1 MKNLE
6 LDIIQANDKYQ
17 ILKINTLGN
26 GVLDV
31 KDLTNISLPDNA
43 DESKGVVIYGR
54 APIWLYTYLIHECHP
69 FAWVAVY
76 DPRLGGIVVQSH
88 IANSYSVGDIIPFDD
103 IKEFIKKNEENN
115 RKNPIPPTT
124 HRAIAIV
131 GPPHS
136 GKSVFLQKIKNV
148 LLENPEYSDDFFIF
162 RACPDGEG
170 NWSGEIPED
179 IRTMIRAK
187 KVFDDEF
194 PDISAKQ
201 IMELR
206 NSKKMVLVDCGG
218 IIDKKNQV
226 IMNACNS
233 AIIISSKPDDIPEWV
248 GACKTSELDV
258 LAIINSVW
266 EEKSELTAKNPLT
279 FTIGKFDRNFS
290 DNVVIPNE
298 LNELLFGFLR

>member
-1 MKNLE
+1 MKNLKLE
-6 LDIIQANDKYQ
+6 IIQANDKYQ
-17 ILKINTLGN
+17 ILKINTYGN

-31 KDLTNISLPDNA
+31 KDLTNINLPENT

-54 APIWLYTYLIHECHP
+54 APIWLYTYLVHECHS

-88 IANSYSVGDIIPFDD
+88 IANSFSVGDIIPFDE
-103 IKEFIKKNEENN
+103 IKEFIKNAGGTPKP
-115 RKNPIPPTT
+115 PIPPPAK
-124 HRAIAIV
+124 HKAIAIV

-136 GKSVFLQKIKNV
+136 GKSVFLQNIKNI
-148 LLENPEYSDDFFIF
+148 LTENPKYQDDFFIF

-170 NWSGEIPED
+170 NWSGEIPDD
-179 IRTMIRAK
+179 IRNLIREK

-194 PDISAKQ
+194 PDITGKQ

-206 NSKKMVLVDCGG
+206 NSKKLVLVDCGG
-218 IIDKKNQV
+218 IIDKKNQT

-266 EEKSELTAKNPLT
+266 EEKSELIANNPLT
-279 FTIGKFDRNFS
+279 FTIGKFDRNFAN
-290 DNVVIPNE
+290 NVVIPNE
-298 LNELLFGFLR
+298 LKNILIGYLQ